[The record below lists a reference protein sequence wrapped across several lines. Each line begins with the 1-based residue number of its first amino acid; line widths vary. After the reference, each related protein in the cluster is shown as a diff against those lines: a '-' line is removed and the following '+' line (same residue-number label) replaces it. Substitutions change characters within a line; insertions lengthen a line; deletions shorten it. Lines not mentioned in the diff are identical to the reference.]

1 MQEGVGA
8 RHPGNK
14 PNTRSPPERERH
26 ELFGSGLATREVKR
40 AVPSLEDQEVGM
52 TEGVETTKMKSDVP
66 NPGVRK
72 AVPKPSYGKTSH
84 SQSKKT
90 EAYNLA

>member
-1 MQEGVGA
+1 MKRIFQINSRRIALMMDLFSSELMLFIF
-8 RHPGNK
+8 K
-14 PNTRSPPERERH
+14 QERE
-26 ELFGSGLATREVKR
+26 LKR

-52 TEGVETTKMKSDVP
+52 TEGVATTKMKSDVP